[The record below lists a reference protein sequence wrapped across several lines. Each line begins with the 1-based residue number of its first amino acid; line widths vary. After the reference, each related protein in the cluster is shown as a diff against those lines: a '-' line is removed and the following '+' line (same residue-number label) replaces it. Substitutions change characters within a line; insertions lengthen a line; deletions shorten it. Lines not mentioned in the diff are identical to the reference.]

1 MQSGPKAFW
10 LSFFLTLA
18 ILVPL
23 LGGFVLYGL
32 WQQSTVAPAQITQ
45 SGVPVASPSQENDHT
60 LFVAVAA
67 EEPGFVLL
75 RLDGLNNVIR
85 ICPVPGASVV
95 SAPGGPTLLR
105 DSYTSA
111 GPGRAAELLSQTL
124 NIRIDRYLAIT
135 PASLSTAWNG
145 MEPPR
150 VNLTGLLEPDEL
162 EALGLGEDPVVSLA
176 PETASEFLAK
186 LEGEGVPPARL
197 ERIRGAVWDAALR
210 QQLPGL
216 STTLI
221 EGLRK
226 ASSTLLSDLTVTDLY
241 DMQETLDWLS
251 RQQAQVEAQVVPGR
265 WEGEERYEFTEDSVA
280 FAQSW
285 FCQREQATES
295 PTLATPGPSAG
306 ASGATPGPSAS
317 PAASPS
323 AQAGPSPSPGADPS
337 PSVTGGSSPS
347 ASPAPSASPTP
358 PPVSGAPA
366 GALG

>member
-32 WQQSTVAPAQITQ
+32 WQQSTAAPAQITQ
-45 SGVPVASPSQENDHT
+45 SGVPVAGPSQENDHT

-67 EEPGFVLL
+67 EEPGFLLL
-75 RLDGLNNVIR
+75 RLDGMNNVIR
-85 ICPVPGASVV
+85 ICPVPAVSVV

-124 NIRIDRYLAIT
+124 NIQIDRYLAIT
-135 PASLSTAWNG
+135 PASLGTAWNG

-150 VNLTGLLEPDEL
+150 VNLTGLLESQEL
-162 EALGLGEDPVVSLA
+162 AALGLSEDSVVSLA
-176 PETASEFLAK
+176 PESASEFLAK
-186 LEGEGVPPARL
+186 LKGEGVPPARL

-226 ASSTLLSDLTVTDLY
+226 ASSTLLSNLTLTDLY
-241 DMQETLDWLS
+241 DLQDTLEFLA
-251 RQQAQVEAQVVPGR
+251 RQQAQVEAQMVPGR
-265 WEGEERYEFTEDSVA
+265 WEGEDRYEFTEDSVA
-280 FAQSW
+280 FARSW
-285 FCQREQATES
+285 FCQREQETES
-295 PTLATPGPSAG
+295 PALATPGPSAG
-306 ASGATPGPSAS
+306 AAGASPSPSAGPSAS
-317 PAASPS
+317 PSPAAS
-323 AQAGPSPSPGADPS
+323 A
-337 PSVTGGSSPS
+337 
-347 ASPAPSASPTP
+347 APSASPTP

>member
-1 MQSGPKAFW
+1 MQNGPKAFW

-18 ILVPL
+18 ILLPL
-23 LGGFVLYGL
+23 LGGFVLYSL
-32 WQQSTVAPAQITQ
+32 WQRSTAAPAQIAQ
-45 SGVPVASPSQENDHT
+45 SGVPVGSPTQENDHT

-67 EEPGFVLL
+67 EQPGFVLL
-75 RLDGLNNVIR
+75 RLDGVNNVIR
-85 ICPVPGASVV
+85 ICPVPAASVV
-95 SAPGGPTLLR
+95 SAPGGPILLR

-124 NIRIDRYLAIT
+124 NIQIDRYLAIT
-135 PASLSTAWNG
+135 PSSLGIAWNG

-150 VNLTGLLEPDEL
+150 VNLTGLLEPQEL
-162 EALGLGEDPVVSLA
+162 AALGLGEDPVVSLA

-226 ASSTLLSDLTVTDLY
+226 ASSTLLSDLTLTDLY
-241 DMQETLDWLS
+241 DMQGTLEWLA
-251 RQQAQVEAQVVPGR
+251 RQQAQVEVQVVPGR
-265 WEGEERYEFTEDSVA
+265 WEGEERCAFTEDSVA
-280 FAQSW
+280 FALSW
-285 FCQREQATES
+285 FRQREQATEA
-295 PTLATPGPSAG
+295 PALATPRPSA
-306 ASGATPGPSAS
+306 APG
-317 PAASPS
+317 ASPS
-323 AQAGPSPSPGADPS
+323 PQGGPSPSPAG
-337 PSVTGGSSPS
+337 
-347 ASPAPSASPTP
+347 SPAPSASPTP